1 MTALLLKEMNSNGKR
16 SGILRLVLLPLSL
29 CGLLA
34 VTQEEDLFELVKV
47 KDGIYAALAKPQ
59 YKLNCN
65 AAVIINEDDV
75 LIVDSHSKPS
85 AAQALLKQI
94 RKITPNRVRYVVNT
108 HFHYDHAR
116 GNQAYFSGF
125 PNEVTLIS
133 SEQTRKDLIGIET
146 SRLKQEVGDL
156 PGTIAKLEQD
166 FERES
171 DSKRKLELGNTLV
184 QARTYQ
190 QELKSVELVLPGVT
204 FDRSMI
210 LHKKNREIVLLFL
223 GRGHTAGDIVVYLPR
238 ERVLA
243 TGDLVT
249 SWVPGMNDGY
259 PNEWIGTLG
268 EISKLNIESVIV
280 GHGAIAGKRVVEV
293 QQRFLSEFINA
304 VKVQVQK
311 GSTLQETQTSV
322 VAQLAPR
329 YASEFPA
336 LDLERR
342 IGGNVPKVYAE
353 VKAGLY

>member
-1 MTALLLKEMNSNGKR
+1 MKSSRLLLP
-16 SGILRLVLLPLSL
+16 VLLALCL

-34 VTQEEDLFELVKV
+34 VTPDEELFELVKV
-47 KDGIYAALAKPQ
+47 KDSIYAAVAKPQ

-65 AAVIINEDDV
+65 AAIIINEDDV

-85 AAQALLKQI
+85 AAKALLKQI
-94 RKITPNRVRYVVNT
+94 RKITQNPVRYVVNT

-116 GNQAYFSGF
+116 GNQAFFS
-125 PNEVTLIS
+125 NYSHEVTLIS

-146 SRLKQEVGDL
+146 SRLKKEVADL
-156 PGTIAKLEQD
+156 PGIIAKLEQD

-171 DSKRKLELGNTLV
+171 DNKRKQELADTLV

-223 GRGHTAGDIVVYLPR
+223 GRGHTGGDIVVYLPR
-238 ERVLA
+238 EKVLA

-249 SWVPGMNDGY
+249 AWVPGMNDGF
-259 PNEWIGTLG
+259 PNEWIATLG
-268 EISKLNIESVIV
+268 EISKLSIESVIV
-280 GHGAIAGKRVVEV
+280 GHGAVSGKRVIEV
-293 QQRFLSEFINA
+293 QQNFLNEFISA
-304 VKVQVQK
+304 VRAEIRK
-311 GSTLQETQTSV
+311 GSTLEETQKSV
-322 VAQLAPR
+322 VAQLAPK
-329 YASEFPA
+329 YASEFPPQ
-336 LDLERR
+336 DLERR
-342 IGGNVPKVYAE
+342 IGGNVPKVYTD